1 MMKHKS
7 YFFIPY
13 FYILA
18 MVLSKSN
25 MLKVIAMFVKI
36 SKHRDFQKKDIVH
49 ICILTLHVQ
58 KNVSTDSN
66 NTRQL

>member
-1 MMKHKS
+1 MKPKS

-49 ICILTLHVQ
+49 MYLDFTCTKECI
-58 KNVSTDSN
+58 N
-66 NTRQL
+66 RQ